1 MHGIKNVK
9 SHRIKGFKAAE
20 VKRKLKERRVNRR
33 IYFKKKK
40 HASGDLNSSL
50 TSVTRC

>member
-20 VKRKLKERRVNRR
+20 VKGKERRLDRR

-40 HASGDLNSSL
+40 I
-50 TSVTRC
+50 RQW